1 MDCHLY
7 PHTQPRGVPGPDEKG
22 AAFGLRCC
30 ACYLGLLSLK
40 STHVQAGSFEKVK
53 VESLRPLKQ
62 QDYLQAVTVVRP
74 SVSQQTVEAMKGWG
88 QVATAES
95 S

>member
-1 MDCHLY
+1 MKSVLAHGTVTCPPYRDS
-7 PHTQPRGVPGPDEKG
+7 
-22 AAFGLRCC
+22 
-30 ACYLGLLSLK
+30 LLTFVFCK
-40 STHVQAGSFEKVK
+40 SQAGSFEKVK